1 MGVWVVSPLAASK
14 HKLKSQPIDESVF
27 LEPYN
32 YLIPMFLALNGL
44 CFFKIVV
51 DDSGVSHSDQYF
63 QFIELKNFA
72 EQACVCFLAFID
84 HRSLLVKGIDDVFGD
99 EIE

>member
-1 MGVWVVSPLAASK
+1 MGIWVVSPLAASK

-32 YLIPMFLALNGL
+32 YLIPVFLALNSL

-51 DDSGVSHSDQYF
+51 DDSGVSHSNHNF
-63 QFIELKNFA
+63 QFIKLKNLT
-72 EQACVCFLAFID
+72 EQVCVCFFAFID